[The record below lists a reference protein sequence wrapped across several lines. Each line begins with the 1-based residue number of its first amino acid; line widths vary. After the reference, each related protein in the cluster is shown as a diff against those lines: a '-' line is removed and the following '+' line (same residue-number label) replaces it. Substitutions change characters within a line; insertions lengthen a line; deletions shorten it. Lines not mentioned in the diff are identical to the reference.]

1 MMFIKQSI
9 PLLAC
14 LLFDPLGVMAMDVNF
29 GEVQVGHSA
38 TWISEVSCNHENVP
52 VTHTI
57 TVTIT
62 GGDVG
67 EFTGSTGFGFMTYT
81 VLPGQCEPPATVSFH
96 PSSPGEKRLFIAG
109 SETTSQGNSYLWTDT
124 FTGTGITG
132 PSTNLLSFDPLVG
145 VPSSLPPVAQT
156 VTPTGTANALSLSV
170 RMNFD
175 ASVAGQNAS
184 LFLGAHIPAS
194 ATASGLHGN
203 QAASELRTTQ
213 ETATDTWLINN
224 GSSWS
229 ALGATIPP
237 YLTGTLNDANAMV
250 SILNNSNI
258 AGLCGTEFYVGY
270 GTSADAM
277 LANNTLGKIYTV
289 MCNYDMTGN
298 ASGNT
303 ASFSLSANVQVAT
316 IDAGKNGSFYVGRL
330 QNNQWSL
337 FDGANWVPY
346 SESTAPAYA
355 TGILSS
361 RQIQIYSN
369 ANVQDQVG
377 AGIYAG
383 YGLDLNDLLTKS
395 KYKQVQTIQ

>member
-1 MMFIKQSI
+1 MMSIKKSI

-14 LLFDPLGVMAMDVNF
+14 LLFVPLDVVAMDVNF

-38 TWISEVSCNHENVP
+38 TWSPLIDCNNEDVP
-52 VTHTI
+52 KTSTI
-57 TVTIT
+57 TIT
-62 GGDVG
+62 GGDFG
-67 EFTGSTGFGFMTYT
+67 EFTISGPMTWT
-81 VLPGQCEPPATVSFH
+81 VLPGQCDPAHTLSFH
-96 PSSPGEKRLFIAG
+96 PSSPGEKSLFIVG
-109 SETTSQGNSYLWTDT
+109 SETKRNAIYYSWADT

-132 PSTNLLSFDPLVG
+132 PSTNLLSFDPLAG
-145 VPSSLPPVAQT
+145 VPSTLPAVAKT

-170 RMNFD
+170 RMDFD
-175 ASVAGQNAS
+175 ASVAGKNAS

-203 QAASELRTTQ
+203 QAASELRTAQ
-213 ETATDTWLINN
+213 QAATDTWLINN

-229 ALGATIPP
+229 ALGATIPA
-237 YLTGTLNDANAMV
+237 YLTGPLNDANAMV

-298 ASGNT
+298 ASGNS

-316 IDAGKNGSFYVGRL
+316 IDAGKNGSFYVGKL
-330 QNNQWSL
+330 QNDQWSL
-337 FDGANWVPY
+337 FDGTNWVPC

-355 TGILSS
+355 TSILSS

-369 ANVQDQVG
+369 ANVQNQVG